1 MWQNFKFNIHGKFLV
16 LYGQEEIIYWKNL
29 CILGGRMP
37 KKKIEKEASKKHPM
51 ENNEAL
57 STQKFQ
63 EITKAEKI
71 K

>member
-1 MWQNFKFNIHGKFLV
+1 MQ
-16 LYGQEEIIYWKNL
+16 
-29 CILGGRMP
+29 
-37 KKKIEKEASKKHPM
+37 KKKIEKEAPKKHPM

-57 STQKFQ
+57 SAQKFQ

>member
-1 MWQNFKFNIHGKFLV
+1 MQ
-16 LYGQEEIIYWKNL
+16 Q
-29 CILGGRMP
+29 
-37 KKKIEKEASKKHPM
+37 KKIEKEASKKHPM
-51 ENNEAL
+51 ENKAL